1 MRLVKTGS
9 KPGSN
14 RFDSLNMH
22 ESPHLIM
29 NNVPD
34 ECDTFV
40 TSQEANADVNEDIN
54 IDNDFDER

>member
-1 MRLVKTGS
+1 
-9 KPGSN
+9 
-14 RFDSLNMH
+14 MH

-54 IDNDFDER
+54 MDDDINEI